1 MNGGTFV
8 RVLRSRSSA
17 PRAPT
22 HTLFPSL
29 YRSRRA
35 LILTHDRYEEALLE
49 GEGTSVF
56 SKYSDTGRGAVPQ

>member
-1 MNGGTFV
+1 MNGETFV
-8 RVLRSRSSA
+8 RVLRFRSSA

-22 HTLFPSL
+22 HTLF
-29 YRSRRA
+29 RSRRA